1 MEGEHEDSFDLALAT
16 MDLPMAAKIPRK
28 SSDSLNPMQ
37 PNSSVSSSN
46 GNLKAEENNSSTTK
60 PVAKLTA
67 ANPHCIL
74 VHPKQRG
81 NPIIKSI
88 LNVPLEFRD
97 DIVPD
102 YVVGRTSCVL
112 YLSLKYHNL
121 NPDYICQRL
130 KELGKLYELR
140 VLLVQVDT
148 PEPHN
153 ALKSLTRI
161 SLLTDLTL
169 MLAWNA
175 EEAGK
180 IIETYK
186 LFENKGPDFIMER
199 VEANPHQKVMM
210 TINSNI
216 NPYKIFVIPLQLVS
230 ALTHIK
236 PINKTDSATLLQ
248 NFGNLENIINA
259 SEERLSQVI
268 GLGPRKA
275 KRLYCTLQEPFLGK
289 E

>member
-1 MEGEHEDSFDLALAT
+1 MDDDDDSFDEVLASIEMPTEPKQPKVQKPAPST
-16 MDLPMAAKIPRK
+16 DVGADPVAA
-28 SSDSLNPMQ
+28 
-37 PNSSVSSSN
+37 SVSSN
-46 GNLKAEENNSSTTK
+46 T
-60 PVAKLTA
+60 P

-81 NPIIKSI
+81 NPILKSI

-102 YVVGRTSCVL
+102 YVVGRTTCVL

-130 KELGKLYELR
+130 KILGKMYELR

-148 PEPHN
+148 AEPHN

-161 SLLTDLTL
+161 ALLADLTV

-180 IIETYK
+180 LIETYK
-186 LFENKGPDFIMER
+186 QFEKRAPDLIMER
-199 VEANPHQKVMM
+199 VESKPYQK
-210 TINSNI
+210 
-216 NPYKIFVIPLQLVS
+216 LVA
-230 ALTHIK
+230 ALTNIK
-236 PINKTDSATLLQ
+236 PVNKTDAVTLLQ
-248 NFGNLENIINA
+248 NFGNLENLINA
-259 SEERLSQVI
+259 GEERLSQVM

-275 KRLYCTLQEPFLGK
+275 KKLYKTLQEPFLSK
-289 E
+289 

>member
-1 MEGEHEDSFDLALAT
+1 MEEDHEDSFELAMAT
-16 MDLPMAAKIPRK
+16 MDLPPAAKIARK
-28 SSDSLNPMQ
+28 STETIKAATAQ
-37 PNSSVSSSN
+37 TSSSTSLTKVEVDDN
-46 GNLKAEENNSSTTK
+46 VKKTGVIAKST
-60 PVAKLTA
+60 V

-81 NPIIKSI
+81 NPILKSI
-88 LNVPLEFRD
+88 QNVPLEFRD
-97 DIVPD
+97 DILPD
-102 YVVGRTSCVL
+102 YVVGRTTCIL

-161 SLLTDLTL
+161 SLLADLTL

-186 LFENKGPDFIMER
+186 LFEKRGPDLIMER
-199 VEANPHQKVMM
+199 VESNPHQKV
-210 TINSNI
+210 
-216 NPYKIFVIPLQLVS
+216 LR
-230 ALTHIK
+230 HI
-236 PINKTDSATLLQ
+236 LL
-248 NFGNLENIINA
+248 
-259 SEERLSQVI
+259 
-268 GLGPRKA
+268 
-275 KRLYCTLQEPFLGK
+275 
-289 E
+289 